1 MIIVK
6 LMILESGAKAKTVK
20 KYLGKGWIV
29 QACGGHVQD
38 LPSKGSKGSSKSMWD
53 SERDVLPDPPW
64 GWTSGAQKKITDLV
78 KKAKSSKVDEVFIA
92 TDPDREGEFI
102 AWRLSMI
109 FAKFPSQKR
118 VTFNEITEKSVK
130 YAIENARDIDTAL
143 VDSAK
148 VRRFMDRLVGFECS
162 RFSRSWKLASMGR
175 VQTPTLGFIVE
186 REMLRDQH
194 IPISYYSVNFNS
206 NDVNFKIRFHEKDD
220 HEAWLDDAGKHF
232 PDRTFNEELARDAI
246 SKLNLNKTIKIQSV
260 KEGKNKRSPK
270 PPFTTDTMLQS
281 ASSNLGWSVAR
292 TSSVAGELYNSGH
305 VTYIRTDS
313 TRTNE
318 DARKTIKDFIKEKY
332 GENHLGPGALGAD
345 AKKGSS
351 NVQDAH
357 EAIRPTR
364 PEVPQLS
371 DVKEDQQLL
380 YQLIWSRFAGSQMSN
395 SIRETR
401 SIQATTDNLDK
412 KITGTAS
419 WRIHPGWEAV
429 YGLYHKEVKL
439 EPPESKLTNG
449 SIWELKFD
457 DESPKLID
465 DETKPP
471 RRFSESSIV
480 QEMKK
485 EGIGRPSTYVSTIQ
499 TLNKRKYVENNSG
512 ALIPTDAG
520 RTMWLE
526 VVPFY
531 NEQNENG
538 LFAKQFTAKMEA
550 DLDTIENDTQSAP
563 KVWHDFVDVFKEMND
578 VAKTKKRSIP
588 SKRQIELLNNLVKN
602 MSDDD
607 VFESLNGK
615 KPEELTGEEM
625 RLTLDKIIQEGG
637 DFPASD
643 KQMKLI
649 IKLADQLGHNLE
661 EICKMSET
669 DDINKLT
676 GGKDGTASNLIDIL
690 IKQSQLLPASEPQ
703 VKLVNK
709 LAVREEV
716 PLSDILSIAD
726 IVSIDEMT
734 KQDASKIIDT
744 IMKKNKKS
752 KKKK

>member
-1 MIIVK
+1 
-6 LMILESGAKAKTVK
+6 MILESGAKAKTVK

-53 SERDVLPDPPW
+53 SERNVLPDPPW

-130 YAIENARDIDTAL
+130 HAIENARDIDTAL

-194 IPISYYSVNFNS
+194 VPISYYSVNFNS

-220 HEAWLDDAGKHF
+220 PEAWLDDAGKHF

-246 SKLNLNKTIKIQSV
+246 SKLNVNKTIKIQSV

-364 PEVPQLS
+364 PEVAQLS
-371 DVKEDQQLL
+371 DVKDDQQLL

-538 LFAKQFTAKMEA
+538 LFAAQFTAKMEA

-578 VAKTKKRSIP
+578 IAKTKKRSIP

-607 VFESLNGK
+607 VFKSLKGK

-649 IKLADQLGHNLE
+649 IKLADQLGHDLE

>member
-1 MIIVK
+1 
-6 LMILESGAKAKTVK
+6 MILESGAKAKTVK

-53 SERDVLPDPPW
+53 SERNVLPDPPW

-220 HEAWLDDAGKHF
+220 PEAWLDDAGKHF

-246 SKLNLNKTIKIQSV
+246 SKLNVNKTIKIQSV
-260 KEGKNKRSPK
+260 KEGKNKRNPK

-332 GENHLGPGALGAD
+332 GDNHLGPGALGAD

-364 PEVPQLS
+364 PEVAQLS
-371 DVKEDQQLL
+371 DVKDDQQLL

-538 LFAKQFTAKMEA
+538 LFAAQFTAKMEA

-578 VAKTKKRSIP
+578 IAKTKKRSIP

-607 VFESLNGK
+607 IFKSLKGK

-744 IMKKNKKS
+744 IMKKNKQS

>member
-1 MIIVK
+1 MNIVK

-220 HEAWLDDAGKHF
+220 DEAWLDDAGKHF

-364 PEVPQLS
+364 PEVLQLS
-371 DVKEDQQLL
+371 DVKDDQQLL

-538 LFAKQFTAKMEA
+538 LFAAQFTAKMEA

-607 VFESLNGK
+607 IFKSLKGK

>member
-1 MIIVK
+1 
-6 LMILESGAKAKTVK
+6 MILESGAKAKTVK

-53 SERDVLPDPPW
+53 SERNVLPDPPW

-130 YAIENARDIDTAL
+130 HAIENARDIDTAL

-186 REMLRDQH
+186 REMLREQH
-194 IPISYYSVNFNS
+194 VPISYYSVNFNS

-220 HEAWLDDAGKHF
+220 PEAWLDDAGKHF

-246 SKLNLNKTIKIQSV
+246 SKLNVNKTIKIQSV

-364 PEVPQLS
+364 PEVAQLS
-371 DVKEDQQLL
+371 DVKDDQQLL

-538 LFAKQFTAKMEA
+538 LFAAQFTAKMEA

-578 VAKTKKRSIP
+578 IAKTKKRSIP

-607 VFESLNGK
+607 VFKSLKGK

>member
-1 MIIVK
+1 MK

-53 SERDVLPDPPW
+53 SERNVLPDPPW

-130 YAIENARDIDTAL
+130 HAIENARDIDTAL

-194 IPISYYSVNFNS
+194 VPISYYSVNFNS

-220 HEAWLDDAGKHF
+220 PEAWLDDAGKHF

-246 SKLNLNKTIKIQSV
+246 SKLNVNKTIKIQSV

-364 PEVPQLS
+364 PEVAQLS
-371 DVKEDQQLL
+371 DVKDDQQLL

-538 LFAKQFTAKMEA
+538 LFAAQFTAKMEA

-578 VAKTKKRSIP
+578 IAKTKKRSIP

-607 VFESLNGK
+607 VFKSLKGK